1 MISVVVRSSVLQLA
15 TPPEMRGRVSAVNSM
30 FLGASN
36 ELGEFESGATAQWL
50 GAVRATVVG
59 GIGALM
65 VTGLWSVLFPAL
77 RNADELTAKALRKDM
92 RPEVE
97 EDLEPARLK

>member
-1 MISVVVRSSVLQLA
+1 
-15 TPPEMRGRVSAVNSM
+15 
-30 FLGASN
+30 
-36 ELGEFESGATAQWL
+36 
-50 GAVRATVVG
+50 VRATVVG

>member
-1 MISVVVRSSVLQLA
+1 LA

-36 ELGEFESGATAQWL
+36 ELGEFESGLTAQWL

-65 VTGLWSVLFPAL
+65 VTGLWSVWFPAL
-77 RNADELTAKALRKDM
+77 RNADELTARALRNDV
-92 RPEVE
+92 RPE
-97 EDLEPARLK
+97 LEQKLRAAGS